1 MATSISPVSQP
12 HVNSQPKPAAQRAQ
26 ASRPPEAQKASP
38 AKDKVTLRST
48 QKANPDGD
56 HG

>member
-1 MATSISPVSQP
+1 MTTSISSVFQPHPASQP
-12 HVNSQPKPAAQRAQ
+12 APAAKSLQAPKPAAQQ
-26 ASRPPEAQKASP
+26 AA
-38 AKDKVTLRST
+38 AKPDTVTLRST

>member
-1 MATSISPVSQP
+1 MTTSISSAYQPHPASQP
-12 HVNSQPKPAAQRAQ
+12 APAAKAPQAFKPPAQ
-26 ASRPPEAQKASP
+26 P
-38 AKDKVTLRST
+38 AAAKPDTVTLRST

>member
-1 MATSISPVSQP
+1 MTTSISPVSQP
-12 HVNSQPKPAAQRAQ
+12 HLNSQPKPATQPPQ
-26 ASRPPEAQKASP
+26 ASKPPEQP
-38 AKDKVTLRST
+38 AAVKPDTVTLRST